1 MKRMIKQDI
10 YGMARV
16 GYSGDLEV
24 YVNTDDGGNLPHFHI
39 RLKNNWD
46 KFHSCIRLD
55 CSEYFL
61 HVGKEDKL
69 NSHQRKILQQF
80 MEDPVELPKYK
91 SKFNNNWELA
101 CFLWDTNNSD
111 VIIDDSVI
119 QPDYRNLE

>member
-24 YVNTDDGGNLPHFHI
+24 YVNTDDGGNLPHFHV
-39 RLKNNWD
+39 RLKNNGD

-55 CSEYFL
+55 CAEYFL
-61 HVGKEDKL
+61 HAGKEDKL

-80 MEDPVELPKYK
+80 MEDTVELPRYK
-91 SKFNNNWELA
+91 DKFNNNWELA

-111 VIIDDSVI
+111 ATIDDYVV